1 MVSKEEQT
9 NKLALIPKAENYIEY
24 MLQMILKLPRTEK
37 YSIGTEYKQSLY
49 IMLKDIIY
57 LSKIQKECIL
67 EKLNEI
73 DEYKYSRI
81 PIYEETI
88 DNIKGIVLI
97 KDILKA
103 LKDKKKIDTK
113 KLLKE
118 VHFVP
123 ESVPIHKLFK
133 QLQKNKMQMAI
144 VIDEYGGTAGLVTM
158 EDILEELVGNIF
170 DEHDEEEL
178 EYKLIDENTYM
189 VNGNISIGDLEKII
203 GIEISDGDYETLSGY
218 LLEKLEELP
227 MEGEETI
234 IEDEKLTYK
243 IEEYEDKR
251 IKQVKICKNK

>member
-1 MVSKEEQT
+1 M
-9 NKLALIPKAENYIEY
+9 
-24 MLQMILKLPRTEK
+24 
-37 YSIGTEYKQSLY
+37 
-49 IMLKDIIY
+49 
-57 LSKIQKECIL
+57 
-67 EKLNEI
+67 
-73 DEYKYSRI
+73 
-81 PIYEETI
+81 
-88 DNIKGIVLI
+88 
-97 KDILKA
+97 
-103 LKDKKKIDTK
+103 
-113 KLLKE
+113 
-118 VHFVP
+118 P

-243 IEEYEDKR
+243 IEEYEDKFLNPYIAAKR
-251 IKQVKICKNK
+251 GFVDEVIRPDETKMKIMAALDMLETKEVERPYKKHGNIPL

>member
-1 MVSKEEQT
+1 MK
-9 NKLALIPKAENYIEY
+9 NKRNLILTIVEAIFLVLLVFGLLMFVKTQINPTPVFVWTQEIEAG
-24 MLQMILKLPRTEK
+24 Q
-37 YSIGTEYKQSLY
+37 
-49 IMLKDIIY
+49 
-57 LSKIQKECIL
+57 
-67 EKLNEI
+67 
-73 DEYKYSRI
+73 
-81 PIYEETI
+81 
-88 DNIKGIVLI
+88 
-97 KDILKA
+97 DILPNHIKEITIPGSA
-103 LKDKKKIDTK
+103 VNNTFLKDKKKIDTK